1 VSRRLVVL
9 TVVLGLVGLS
19 LVLVPSLYPGV
30 PAGEVRH
37 PTFEPTTAG
46 ECDATIEYADL
57 PPRAQRSFDITPRDD
72 LPRFDDTLYTGDDAD
87 AVAALETNDCVRRD
101 GQYYQARLVHRD
113 GSLPGDSRAVLV
125 VLGLVALSAAAVV
138 WRRA

>member
-1 VSRRLVVL
+1 VSRRLTAVA
-9 TVVLGLVGLS
+9 VVLGLLGLS
-19 LVLVPSLYPGV
+19 LVLAPSLYPGV

-37 PTFEPTTAG
+37 PTFAPTTAG

-72 LPRFDDTLYTGDDAD
+72 LPRFNDTLYTGDDAD
-87 AVAALETNDCVRRD
+87 AVNALETNDCVRQD
-101 GQYYQARLVHRD
+101 GQYYGVDLIHRD
-113 GSLPGDSRAVLV
+113 GSFLGDSRGGPV
-125 VLGLVALSAAAVV
+125 VLGLVALGAAVVV